1 MLSSRRAVLLYTA
14 VIGAAACSEFPPT
27 AAPPIG
33 VPPPAPDAAMLGRPL
48 PRLSAAQRAQFE
60 AGRSVFATVFTP
72 ATGLGPLF
80 NADSCV
86 ECHENPAIGGVG
98 DEIEIQATRFIP
110 PDTCDP
116 LFQEGGNVIQQKATP
131 LLQAKGVQ
139 KEQIPPHATAQA
151 QRTSPRLA
159 MPDRPEWETF

>member
-60 AGRSVFATVFTP
+60 AGRPPLAPVFTP
-72 ATGLGPLF
+72 PTRRRPLF
-80 NADSCV
+80 KTLRRASR
-86 ECHENPAIGGVG
+86 PAPPVAAGGG
-98 DEIEIQATRFIP
+98 
-110 PDTCDP
+110 
-116 LFQEGGNVIQQKATP
+116 
-131 LLQAKGVQ
+131 
-139 KEQIPPHATAQA
+139 
-151 QRTSPRLA
+151 
-159 MPDRPEWETF
+159 